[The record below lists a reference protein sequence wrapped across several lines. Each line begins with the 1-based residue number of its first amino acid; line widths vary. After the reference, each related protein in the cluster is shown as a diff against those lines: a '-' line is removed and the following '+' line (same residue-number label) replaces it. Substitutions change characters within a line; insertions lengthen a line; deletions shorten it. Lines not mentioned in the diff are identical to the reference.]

1 MRVPIFSTGI
11 VVLSLSQGSSAFII
25 FCFLVQLLSWGGNRC
40 GWRPPQQAVGPGPAA
55 PVVPPPAPITCGTGT
70 YLWGMQCLSTIGV
83 CRNAPA
89 LQKFAHK
96 SKPCGCQA
104 PGAAFDADK
113 TVCDPAPAN
122 GKIGCET
129 ANTGASSS
137 CIIECDIG
145 YQLVKGNCL
154 PAAVK
159 SCNTNERVATG
170 PRFKGCICLP
180 ITTLDGIAGQA
191 CPAMTTSDGNGNHG
205 RMICALEAN
214 GNPRCTPEC
223 AGGFEPYGNTQC
235 AVIV

>member
-1 MRVPIFSTGI
+1 MRVPLFSTGI
-11 VVLSLSQGSSAFII
+11 VVLSLSQGSSAFFI
-25 FCFLVQLLSWGGNRC
+25 FCFLVQLLSWGTSRC
-40 GWRPPQQAVGPGPAA
+40 GWQPQQSIGAA
-55 PVVPPPAPITCGTGT
+55 PPAPPPPAPITCGTGT
-70 YLWGMQCLSTIGV
+70 YLWGMQCLSTTGV
-83 CRNAPA
+83 CKIAPV

-129 ANTGASSS
+129 ASTGASSS
-137 CIIECDIG
+137 

-159 SCNTNERVATG
+159 SCGTNERVASG
-170 PRFKGCICLP
+170 PRNKGCICLP
-180 ITTLDGIAGQA
+180 ITTPDGVAGQA
-191 CPAMTTSDGNGNHG
+191 CPAMTSSDGLGNHG
-205 RMICALEAN
+205 RMICSLEAN

-235 AVIV
+235 AAIV